1 MHLDQYID
9 APHQAQSRHVEYDG
23 PQGETLVAA
32 DTWSGFFDEILR
44 SALLDPTSPP
54 DYNAFSRGIIDYAVF
69 YMLQLKPILQKS
81 LNLVRSERSRNLSNR
96 MNFHSL
102 NLAFLRHWQQV
113 MMMGTNEIKIPDNL
127 HRQAQILL
135 AGEAVQYM
143 RLRDTIPPKQYYS
156 SDEGQRLKKKTWE
169 GILNEFDTGIV
180 LLEIATRH
188 PDWIVLPAPG
198 GFEHDNN
205 DANVDFIVIDTTR
218 GEIIGVQTKTAVS
231 ERDHRHYDA
240 RRVILVDGMI
250 DFGNISLRNPNSQ
263 YPVSTAG
270 IISAHKLTDR
280 KVDDKAFG
288 EMIRGQRDLTL
299 DNRSIIQLKLFTREK
314 VGKFCTPQIGLAAD
328 RVEERL
334 EAAFSR
340 SYTEYTASQT
350 LTYQE

>member
-9 APHQAQSRHVEYDG
+9 ASHQARSRHIEYDG
-23 PQGETLVAA
+23 PQGETLVTA

-54 DYNAFSRGIIDYAVF
+54 GNNAFSRGITDYALF

-81 LNLVRSERSRNLSNR
+81 LNLVRSERSSNLSNR

-102 NLAFLRHWQQV
+102 NLAFLPHWQQV
-113 MMMGTNEIKIPDNL
+113 MIMGTSEIKIPDKL

-143 RLRDTIPPKQYYS
+143 RLRDGVPPDRYYS
-156 SDEGQRLKKKTWE
+156 LDESLRLKRKTWE

-218 GEIIGVQTKTAVS
+218 DEIIGVQTKTSVS
-231 ERDHRHYDA
+231 ARDRQHYDG

-250 DFGNISLRNPNSQ
+250 DFGNILPRDPGSKD
-263 YPVSTAG
+263 PVSTAG
-270 IISAHKLTDR
+270 IISAHKLTDPR
-280 KVDDKAFG
+280 VNYKALG
-288 EMIRGQRDLTL
+288 EMVRGQKGIDLDYKL
-299 DNRSIIQLKLFTREK
+299 IMQLKLFAKEK
-314 VGKFCTPQIGLAAD
+314 VGKFCTPQIGPAAD
-328 RVEERL
+328 LIEDRL
-334 EAAFSR
+334 ESAFSQ
-340 SYTEYTASQT
+340 SYANYITHKELSS
-350 LTYQE
+350 